1 MAGTA
6 ANAQLARVLQA
17 VPAAVEHL
25 HITFLDDILLIFEV
39 GCCTIADSTLPAP

>member
-6 ANAQLARVLQA
+6 ANAQLARVLQG
-17 VPAAVEHL
+17 VPPAVEQL

-39 GCCTIADSTLPAP
+39 GC